1 MSRESFLA
9 RVRQAAAAGRAYRVA
24 AGADLSQ
31 RVGYIGAGDD
41 AVQRFA
47 AEVTAVG
54 GQAHV
59 VDDHETARA
68 TLASLITA
76 QRARRALCWQHP
88 LLERLQ
94 LGGLLASLNVEQL
107 GYDRLVHLPAAEQ
120 RQLALSAAIGI
131 SSTTYAVAET
141 GTLAVAAGKGS
152 ERLVSLVPPVHVA
165 VVEAQQIV
173 PDLFD
178 LFDRLQESDPQRIA
192 TNLTLI
198 TGPSKT
204 GDIEL
209 KLTTG
214 VHGPGW
220 WHVIVIRRRAG

>member
-9 RVRQAAAAGRAYRVA
+9 RVCQAAAAGRAYRVA
-24 AGADLSQ
+24 AGADLNQ
-31 RVGYIGAGDD
+31 RVGYIGAGEDS
-41 AVQRFA
+41 VRRFA

-54 GQAHV
+54 GQAHL
-59 VDDHETARA
+59 VDDHEAARA
-68 TLASLITA
+68 KLAALITA
-76 QRARRALCWQHP
+76 QQARRALCWQHAV
-88 LLERLQ
+88 LDSLEV
-94 LGGLLASLNVEQL
+94 GELLASLNVEQL
-107 GYDRLVHLPAAEQ
+107 NYDNLARLPAAEQ
-120 RQLALSAAIGI
+120 RRLALSAEIGI

-141 GTLAVAAGKGS
+141 GTLAVAAAPGS
-152 ERLVSLVPPVHVA
+152 ERLVSLVPLVHVA
-165 VVEAQQIV
+165 VVEAQQIL

-178 LFDRLQESDPQRIA
+178 LFDRLQEADPQQIA

-220 WHVIVIRRRAG
+220 WHVIVIRGS